1 MLDRGMDHVIAV
13 MSKKG
18 GVGKTASA
26 LHLAAHAGMAGHR
39 TLLID
44 GDNQQFARGWIRSEV
59 PFDLMDVEAG
69 IPVMDGY
76 DVVVIDAQGGLPD
89 EDVRVLGELATTVL
103 LPCVP
108 EWQSVRGMA
117 DAAQMLDEA
126 GVDGGKIRVL
136 LTMDLRQGQA
146 TADARAELEGAGLRV
161 LGATIRNSVAVRHA
175 STAGTLVQR
184 VPGVAGKMVFEDYRQ
199 AARELGLIG

>member
-1 MLDRGMDHVIAV
+1 

-18 GVGKTASA
+18 GVGKTTSA

-44 GDNQQFARGWIRSEV
+44 GDAQQFAIGWIRSEV

-69 IPVMDGY
+69 IPVMDDY
-76 DVVVIDAQGGLPD
+76 DVVIIDAQGGLPE
-89 EDVRVLGELATTVL
+89 EDVRALGELATTVL

-117 DAAQMLDEA
+117 ATVEMLDEA
-126 GVDGGKIRVL
+126 GIDPEKVRVL
-136 LTMDLRQGQA
+136 LTMDLRQGKA
-146 TADARAELEGAGLRV
+146 TAEARAELEGAGLRV
-161 LGATIRNSVAVRHA
+161 LATAIRNASAVRHA
-175 STAGTLVQR
+175 SVAGTLVQR

-199 AARELGLIG
+199 VSRDLGLIG

>member
-1 MLDRGMDHVIAV
+1 

-18 GVGKTASA
+18 GVGKTTSA

-44 GDNQQFARGWIRSEV
+44 GDGQQFARGWIRSEV
-59 PFDLMDVEAG
+59 PFDLLDVEEG

-76 DVVVIDAQGGLPD
+76 DVVVIDAQGGLPED
-89 EDVRVLGELATTVL
+89 DVRALGELATAVV

-117 DAAQMLDEA
+117 ATVEMLEEA
-126 GVDGGKIRVL
+126 GVDLDKVRVL
-136 LTMDLRQGQA
+136 LTMDLRQGRA
-146 TADARAELEGAGLRV
+146 TADARAELEAAGLRV
-161 LGATIRNSVAVRHA
+161 LGTAIRNAAAVRHA

-199 AARELGLIG
+199 VSRELGLIG